1 MKSTGYNIAIIAVLL
16 MVVAPIA
23 KASEPSAV
31 YKALL
36 AKYDANKDGRLDT
49 AEREIIRTD
58 RLRPQSRERSP
69 RRQFRYP
76 DEVVARFDRNDDN
89 ELEGE
94 EFDAARQWVDKRF
107 KEINAEYDADKD
119 GRLNTAERAALSKQ
133 IEGGKFKEMGWLT
146 RYLVRSPRSSRGDRN
161 RDMRERESGQSRGG
175 ILRRSDKDGDGR
187 LSEGELT
194 AARAALKQFEAE
206 LERERRTG
214 IRRVPSR
221 ERR

>member
-1 MKSTGYNIAIIAVLL
+1 MKSTGYIIAIIAVLL

-23 KASEPSAV
+23 KADEPSAV

-36 AKYDANKDGRLDT
+36 VKYDANKDGRLDT

-133 IEGGKFKEMGWLT
+133 IEGGKFKDIGWLT

-161 RDMRERESGQSRGG
+161 RDMRGGESGQSRGG

>member
-16 MVVAPIA
+16 MVVVPIA

-161 RDMRERESGQSRGG
+161 RDIRGGESGQSRGG

>member
-1 MKSTGYNIAIIAVLL
+1 MKSTGYIIAIIAVLL
-16 MVVAPIA
+16 MVFAPIA
-23 KASEPSAV
+23 KADEPSAV

-36 AKYDANKDGRLDT
+36 VKYDANKDGRIDT

-94 EFDAARQWVDKRF
+94 EFEAARQWVDKRF

-133 IEGGKFKEMGWLT
+133 IEGGKFKDIGWLT

-161 RDMRERESGQSRGG
+161 RDMRGGESGQSRGG

-187 LSEGELT
+187 LSEGELI

>member
-1 MKSTGYNIAIIAVLL
+1 MC
-16 MVVAPIA
+16 
-23 KASEPSAV
+23 
-31 YKALL
+31 
-36 AKYDANKDGRLDT
+36 
-49 AEREIIRTD
+49 IRD
-58 RLRPQSRERSP
+58 S
-69 RRQFRYP
+69 
-76 DEVVARFDRNDDN
+76 DRNDDN

-94 EFDAARQWVDKRF
+94 EFEAARQWVDKRF

-133 IEGGKFKEMGWLT
+133 IEGGKFKDIGWLT

-161 RDMRERESGQSRGG
+161 RDMRGGESGQSRGG

-187 LSEGELT
+187 LSEAELT

>member
-1 MKSTGYNIAIIAVLL
+1 MKSTGYIIAIIAVLL

-36 AKYDANKDGRLDT
+36 VKYDANKDGRLDT

-94 EFDAARQWVDKRF
+94 EFEAARQWVDKRF

-161 RDMRERESGQSRGG
+161 RDMRGGESGQSRGG

-187 LSEGELT
+187 LSEAELT

>member
-94 EFDAARQWVDKRF
+94 EFDAARQWVHKRF

-161 RDMRERESGQSRGG
+161 RDMRGGESGQSRGG

>member
-133 IEGGKFKEMGWLT
+133 IEGGKFKDIGWLT

-161 RDMRERESGQSRGG
+161 RDMRGGESGQSRGG

-187 LSEGELT
+187 LSEAELT

>member
-36 AKYDANKDGRLDT
+36 VKYDANKDGRLDT

-161 RDMRERESGQSRGG
+161 RDMRGGESGQSRGG

-187 LSEGELT
+187 LSEAELT

>member
-1 MKSTGYNIAIIAVLL
+1 MKSTGYIIAIIAVLL

-36 AKYDANKDGRLDT
+36 VKYDANKDGRLDT

-94 EFDAARQWVDKRF
+94 EFEAARQWVDKRF

-161 RDMRERESGQSRGG
+161 RDMRGGESGQSRGG
-175 ILRRSDKDGDGR
+175 NLRRSDKDGDGR

>member
-36 AKYDANKDGRLDT
+36 VKYDANKDGRLDT

-161 RDMRERESGQSRGG
+161 RDMRGGESGQSRGG

>member
-1 MKSTGYNIAIIAVLL
+1 MKSTGYIIAIIAVLL

-23 KASEPSAV
+23 KADEPSAV

-36 AKYDANKDGRLDT
+36 VKYDANKDGRLDA

-94 EFDAARQWVDKRF
+94 EFEAARQWVDKRF

-133 IEGGKFKEMGWLT
+133 IEGGKFKDIGWLT

-161 RDMRERESGQSRGG
+161 RDMRGGESGQSRGG

>member
-161 RDMRERESGQSRGG
+161 RDMRGGESGQSRGG

>member
-1 MKSTGYNIAIIAVLL
+1 MKSTGYIIAIIAVLL

-94 EFDAARQWVDKRF
+94 EFEAARQWVDKRF

-161 RDMRERESGQSRGG
+161 RDMRGGESGQSRGG

>member
-1 MKSTGYNIAIIAVLL
+1 MKSTGYIIAIIAVLL

-133 IEGGKFKEMGWLT
+133 IEGGKFKDIGWLT

-161 RDMRERESGQSRGG
+161 RDMRGGESGQSRGG

-187 LSEGELT
+187 LSEGELI